1 MNPSAWIAAAAIV
14 ILGLGL
20 IALTFSSRFSA
31 DRAESFAR
39 SVGLELPP
47 PLRAAVTARIARRH
61 RAGSV
66 GMILGTA
73 AAAFLLAT
81 DTRSSENFASPF
93 LLFAGSFVGLA
104 IGVAISSV
112 TSSRTTDPDAV
123 KYART
128 AAVALDDYVAPLERT
143 GARIVVALAVAA
155 VIAAYAT
162 GVVANPVLAALGGLA
177 VASLVL
183 FEVAGRR
190 LVERSQPATS
200 PAELAWDD
208 AVRASQLRDIV
219 TAPLTL
225 GSFSLVI
232 GLGAIVDRLSDSY
245 GFTAIA
251 VTGFGAIALVVASI
265 VSRPQRYFLRR
276 LWPAVE
282 A

>member
-20 IALTFSSRFSA
+20 IALTFSARFSA

-39 SVGLELPP
+39 SVGLELPAQ
-47 PLRAAVTARIARRH
+47 LRAFVTARIARRH

-66 GMILGTA
+66 GMILGTGA
-73 AAAFLLAT
+73 AALLLAT

-112 TSSRTTDPDAV
+112 TSSRRTDPDAV

-128 AAVALDDYVAPLERT
+128 AAVSLSDYVAPLERT

-162 GVVANPVLAALGGLA
+162 GVVTNPVLAGLAALA

-200 PAELAWDD
+200 PAELSWDD

-225 GSFSLVI
+225 GSFSVVI
-232 GLGAIVDRLSDSY
+232 GAGAIVD
-245 GFTAIA
+245 GMTATFGIA
-251 VTGFGAIALVVASI
+251 ALAAVGLASITLVTVAI
-265 VSRPQRYFLRR
+265 VSRPQRYFLTR
-276 LWPAVE
+276 LWPAVK

>member
-1 MNPSAWIAAAAIV
+1 
-14 ILGLGL
+14 
-20 IALTFSSRFSA
+20 
-31 DRAESFAR
+31 
-39 SVGLELPP
+39 
-47 PLRAAVTARIARRH
+47 
-61 RAGSV
+61 
-66 GMILGTA
+66 MILGTVA
-73 AAAFLLAT
+73 AALVLAA

-112 TSSRTTDPDAV
+112 TSSRRTDPDAV

-128 AAVALDDYVAPLERT
+128 AAVSLRDYVAPLERT

-155 VIAAYAT
+155 IIAGYAT
-162 GVVANPVLAALGGLA
+162 GAVTSPVLAGLA
-177 VASLVL
+177 ALAGASLVL

-219 TAPLTL
+219 TAPITL
-225 GSFSLVI
+225 GAFSLVI
-232 GLGAIVDRLSDSY
+232 ALGAIVDRLSDSY

-251 VTGFGAIALVVASI
+251 VTGFSAIALVVASI

-276 LWPAVE
+276 LWPAVK